1 MTEEEAQELADS
13 LTQAWQDEK
22 VTEEMEPVKVVTSKF
37 GGPKAMPAHRGGDSK
52 RLKGEKAEKKEK
64 KHKEN
69 KEKKQGKDKDIIAND
84 GDTPK
89 SGGMST

>member
-1 MTEEEAQELADS
+1 
-13 LTQAWQDEK
+13 
-22 VTEEMEPVKVVTSKF
+22 
-37 GGPKAMPAHRGGDSK
+37 MPAHRGGDSK

-69 KEKKQGKDKDIIAND
+69 KEKQGKDKDIIAND